1 MKKEFNLQKFKSASS
16 NIDNFLKGKGYTI
29 PRSTML
35 NALSVFLGS
44 KNWNTLQAELKEPKS
59 RHNPLQNMVNNN
71 YGLFFVCSSD
81 FNKIDEYINK
91 KAIPFLFD
99 NLKQKKI
106 IQYTD
111 IIDKYNIDVKDN
123 LFYQINTEYLKN
135 TSELIRHVMRRDLDY
150 LVINNLSINN
160 YFDDVLKVAMSGHL
174 VICGIVTNEPE
185 NLKENLFNQIIEEDK
200 NNFRKAM
207 LLNEHIR
214 DIIILN

>member
-44 KNWNTLQAELKEPKS
+44 KNWNTLQAELKEHKS
-59 RHNPLQNMVNNN
+59 RHNPLQNMITNN

-81 FNKIDEYINK
+81 SNKIDEYING
-91 KAIPFLFD
+91 KAITFLFD

-123 LFYQINTEYLKN
+123 LFYQINTEYFKN

-160 YFDDVLKVAMSGHL
+160 YFNDVLKVAMSGHL
-174 VICGIVTNEPE
+174 VICGIVTSEPE

-214 DIIILN
+214 DIIILD